1 MNTAITNPDGVPPS
15 APGALTA
22 TGGLGQISL
31 SWGPATDNVGVVK
44 YNVHRSTTPGFTPTT
59 ANRIGQPTGTSYVD
73 TGLAAGTYYYKVTAE
88 DAAGN
93 VGPASNEASAT
104 ATADTTAPTVPS
116 LLIAT
121 PGSGQVGLTLGRLL
135 RRRRHRQLQR
145 PPLYDRR
152 LHPHH
157 GEPDR
162 TADGNELLRRR
173 SASGHLLLQGDRPG
187 SGGQRQ
193 RPLQRGAG
201 GCPGAAAGRG
211 LRLRR
216 RQRYDRSRPV
226 GQRQH
231 GHDRERDLGDDGQV
245 RQGALLQRHECRRS
259 PSPTRARST

>member
-121 PGSGQVGLTLGRLL
+121 PGSGQVGLTWGASFDAGGIANYNV
-135 RRRRHRQLQR
+135 HRST
-145 PPLYDRR
+145 
-152 LHPHH
+152 
-157 GEPDR
+157 
-162 TADGNELLRRR
+162 TAGFIPTTANRIGQPTGNELLRRR
-173 SASGHLLLQGDRPG
+173 
-187 SGGQRQ
+187 
-193 RPLQRGAG
+193 
-201 GCPGAAAGRG
+201 
-211 LRLRR
+211 
-216 RQRYDRSRPV
+216 
-226 GQRQH
+226 
-231 GHDRERDLGDDGQV
+231 
-245 RQGALLQRHECRRS
+245 
-259 PSPTRARST
+259 RARRAPTTTR